1 MKTILAA
8 LMTLGMVF
16 SIGMMT
22 VGSAHAGP
30 DPPELATVTGNAAG

>member
-1 MKTILAA
+1 
-8 LMTLGMVF
+8 
-16 SIGMMT
+16 MT